1 MANTTMLA
9 GGWGGDGASE
19 RESPVHGVSVHT
31 DSMLALPEKVARIK
45 QAREEAYKEVRQY
58 EDQLKDQLKSAE
70 AGGAVQGDKSA
81 KLAQETEKQLMD
93 IRKSAEV
100 KNPPVFERERAR
112 GRHPRAR
119 ERASERA
126 SEGENGATAVCILYS
141 KTLCSYVYQ
150 NRKP

>member
-1 MANTTMLA
+1 MFVAAVRYFVAVRGCRGESFARGIEVVEHVSAHDDA
-9 GGWGGDGASE
+9 GERMGGGEEGASE
-19 RESPVHGVSVHT
+19 RELPVHGVSVHT
-31 DSMLALPEKVARIK
+31 DSMLALSEKVARIK

-100 KNPPVFERERAR
+100 KKSPKER
-112 GRHPRAR
+112 
-119 ERASERA
+119 
-126 SEGENGATAVCILYS
+126 VCLFA
-141 KTLCSYVYQ
+141 
-150 NRKP
+150 